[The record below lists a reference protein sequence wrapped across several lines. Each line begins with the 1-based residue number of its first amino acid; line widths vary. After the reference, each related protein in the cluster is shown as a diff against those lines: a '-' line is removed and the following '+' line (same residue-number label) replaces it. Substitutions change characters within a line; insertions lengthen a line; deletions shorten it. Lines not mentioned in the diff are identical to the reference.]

1 MHSMFFKLTL
11 ACVAVALVA
20 IGLVAYLA
28 NVTTANEF
36 DVYYQ
41 HVYNAAQGGNQGFGG
56 GMMNGPMNGMMA
68 QHMQGIVGPQER
80 EFLQSVNNSIWI
92 AGAIAVFIALILSLF
107 LARQI
112 ASPLRT
118 VTLAAKRIASGD
130 LSQRVSV
137 KSKDEL
143 GELAVAF
150 NSMAESLARNEQVRR
165 NMVADIAHELRTPLT
180 VIQGNLEAILDG
192 VIPLSKDHVASIHEE
207 TTVLA
212 RLIADLRE
220 LSLAEAGQLKLE
232 RGPINLADLLGKAI
246 ARHQTAATEKEIA
259 LTTDLPDELPLA
271 DVDEQRISQT
281 VNNLLT
287 NALRHTEH
295 GGRIV
300 VAAKNGSVAT
310 SDKATKTT
318 PMLTVSIADT
328 GSGIPPEEIPYI
340 FERFYRLDKS
350 RSRASG
356 GSGIGLAIVKQLV
369 EAHGGKVWAES
380 TVGKGTTFYFTVPVS
395 GT

>member
-1 MHSMFFKLTL
+1 MFLKLTL
-11 ACVAVALVA
+11 ACVVVALVA
-20 IGLVAYLA
+20 IGVVAYLA

-36 DVYYQ
+36 GLYYQ
-41 HVYNAAQGGNQGFGG
+41 QTANIPLDGGRGFGRG
-56 GMMNGPMNGMMA
+56 MGMMNGTMM
-68 QHMQGIVGPQER
+68 QHMLEIVGQPER
-80 EFLQSVNNSIWI
+80 DFLQAVNNSIWI
-92 AGAIAVFIALILSLF
+92 AGAIAVFTAVILSLF

-112 ASPLRT
+112 TSPLRNM
-118 VTLAAKRIASGD
+118 TLAAKQIASGD
-130 LSQRVSV
+130 LSQRVQV

-143 GELAVAF
+143 GELAAAF

-180 VIQGNLEAILDG
+180 VIRGNLEAIIDG
-192 VIPLSKDHVASIHEE
+192 VIPLSKDYVASIHEE

-212 RLIADLRE
+212 NLIADLRE

-232 RGPINLADLLGKAI
+232 RSPTNLADLLGKVVAKHQPAAVEKDISLAI
-246 ARHQTAATEKEIA
+246 
-259 LTTDLPDELPLA
+259 DLPEELPSA
-271 DVDEQRISQT
+271 DIDEQRISQAI
-281 VNNLLT
+281 NNLLS
-287 NALRHTEH
+287 NALRHTEA

-300 VAAKNGSVAT
+300 VAARQDGVVASSKARKT
-310 SDKATKTT
+310 S
-318 PMLTVSIADT
+318 PLLTVSVEDT
-328 GSGIPPEEIPYI
+328 GTGIPAEELPYI

-380 TVGKGTTFYFTVPVS
+380 TLGKGSKFYFTVPQAM
-395 GT
+395 